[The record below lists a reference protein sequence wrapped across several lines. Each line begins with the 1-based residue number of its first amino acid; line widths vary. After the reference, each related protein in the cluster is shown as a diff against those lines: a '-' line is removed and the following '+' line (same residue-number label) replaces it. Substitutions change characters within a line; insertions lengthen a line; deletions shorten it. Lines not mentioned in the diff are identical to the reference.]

1 MENFESLE
9 IGDSI
14 MSDWAQI
21 ISDALDILKFDGAV
35 QDTLA
40 ELRRKWSGQIP
51 ALLEE
56 RFDTLGIQYMKLP
69 HEMGVAALGQELSTF
84 GWALYDLD
92 EEDEYLFVLIP
103 AEERSGWE
111 RYCKKQGQYCHLMKQ
126 QGRKWGDHAK
136 EQDPGKL
143 MPCEEYILQDEYD
156 YFFNS
161 LAGDFAAGEWK
172 SSHSEEWKYG
182 CVADLRCR
190 PPKVTRSKSLYQFG
204 HLAYSDQAGV
214 YAASGASASG
224 QIGKVLLGKN
234 PSTLNFFEPSPIGYE
249 GAPHSLRWV
258 GNSLW
263 VGDPTNATRI
273 ELTDRGTCQDVKN
286 WPLPEDGWSTKY
298 HCGIVTDGLGRVYF
312 SNEWYKGQ
320 IYRWENGKVTKH
332 TFSLDGYDHLSE
344 AVPVP
349 GTNCIY
355 MIHSVSGKWR
365 MEECLLELDMDTGRC
380 RIAPLPG
387 LGEELKLRW
396 FTGDWLLVQG
406 NGEILSDDFA
416 QLINMNTREVLRIR
430 PGMFG
435 GEKMQHI
442 GILTDGTV
450 VIVTRRDRVG
460 PVFRYPIDFW
470 GFLRTA
476 NKPKKLEPWREY
488 KEVYPNLP
496 IFLAGEE
503 PEPPKDGANSISDTE
518 SLLLR
523 PQFDRLSPEEKRPIM
538 ERLAAQYRLDFV
550 RMEHFGRWGQHCT
563 TGIFKKDGREFV
575 FVPGD
580 TVILGWEQ
588 FAAGLNQ
595 ESREELEYLFREWE
609 MERDPTELIGESMA
623 PVRRA
628 AIGPM
633 LVGREPEEINW
644 EPVKLDDPRL
654 RPEWLE
660 DFRQFALTDR
670 NSLTLVGRA
679 RFERDGDSWQAS
691 LYHEVD
697 YPDFQNRLQ
706 KQGFSLPTADE
717 WAYLCGGGCRTLF
730 PWGDGLDYSMRL
742 HWFEDM
748 DEDENRPYDM
758 EEPNFFGL
766 SIAYDPYMREVVQAD
781 RLTTCGGDGGC
792 NICGGLGPFLGFLP
806 CSPHCKPEVQ
816 EDNALNGNYDFYRP
830 IVRIPLEKK
839 GEIEMPA
846 TQWLNKYESIKD
858 KLACKTDLD
867 AHFTEKVI
875 GNREVD
881 VLDIG
886 AVHFPSGTI
895 FACDPLVEL
904 EDTPPFIQT
913 IPAGTYPV
921 KICVVPSE
929 KYGDRYACVKVE
941 VSREKPVR
949 YELGMVGNENLD
961 AALGDDDYFGFG
973 VDAGMG
979 CIADIQTQAAFKT
992 YWAKRLEED
1001 PDIDPYND
1009 LFCDL
1014 LEENAKAHPKYQ
1026 GDCGDWLNWTVPDTD
1041 CNLPIFASGWG
1052 DGYYPVYFGYD
1063 AKGEVCAVYVRFIDI
1078 EASYQEQA

>member
-172 SSHSEEWKYG
+172 NQNAEEWKNG
-182 CVADLRCR
+182 CVADLRHR
-190 PPKVTRSKSLYQFG
+190 PPQVIRSHSLP
-204 HLAYSDQAGV
+204 HLGCLTYSPEHEL
-214 YAASGASASG
+214 YAASRAAGSG
-224 QIGKVLLGKN
+224 TIGRALLSKN
-234 PSTLNFFEPSPIGYE
+234 PATLNWFEPSPIGYD
-249 GAPHSLRWV
+249 GPPRTLCWADH
-258 GNSLW
+258 SLW

-286 WPLPEDGWSTKY
+286 WTLPEDGWSTKY
-298 HCGIVTDGLGRVYF
+298 HCGITTDGLGRVYF

-349 GTNCIY
+349 GTGRIT
-355 MIHSVSGKWR
+355 MIHAVSGKGR

-387 LGEELKLRW
+387 MGEGLKLRW

-416 QLINMNTREVLRIR
+416 QLINRNTREVLRIR

-476 NKPKKLEPWREY
+476 NKPQKLEPWREY

-633 LVGREPEEINW
+633 LVGRELEEINW

-949 YELGMVGNENLD
+949 YELGMVGNEDLD
-961 AALGDDDYFGFG
+961 EELGEDEYFGFG

-979 CIADIQTQAAFKT
+979 CVADIQTQAAFKT

-1014 LEENAKAHPKYQ
+1014 LEENAKACPKYQ
-1026 GDCGDWLNWTVPDTD
+1026 LSHGDWLNWTVPDTD

-1063 AKGEVCAVYVRFIDI
+1063 AKGKVCAVYVRFIDI

>member
-136 EQDPGKL
+136 EQDPEKL

-161 LAGDFAAGEWK
+161 LAGDFAAGEGK
-172 SSHSEEWKYG
+172 SQDAEEWKNG
-182 CVADLRCR
+182 CVADLRHR
-190 PPKVTRSKSLYQFG
+190 PPQVIRSHSLP
-204 HLAYSDQAGV
+204 HLGCLTYSAENEL
-214 YAASGASASG
+214 YAASRAAGSG
-224 QIGKVLLGKN
+224 TIGRALLSKN
-234 PSTLNFFEPSPIGYE
+234 PATLNWAEPSPIGYD
-249 GAPHSLRWV
+249 GPPQTLCWADH
-258 GNSLW
+258 SLW

-286 WPLPEDGWSTKY
+286 WILPEDGWSTKY
-298 HCGIVTDGLGRVYF
+298 HCGITTDGLGRVYF

-633 LVGREPEEINW
+633 LVGRELEEINW

-949 YELGMVGNENLD
+949 YELGMTGKEDLD
-961 AALGDDDYFGFG
+961 EELDEDEYFGFG

-979 CIADIQTQAAFKT
+979 CVADIQTQAAFKT

-1014 LEENAKAHPKYQ
+1014 LEENAKACPKYQ
-1026 GDCGDWLNWTVPDTD
+1026 LSHGDWINWTVPDTD

-1063 AKGEVCAVYVRFIDI
+1063 TKGKVCAVYVRFIDI

>member
-1 MENFESLE
+1 
-9 IGDSI
+9 

-143 MPCEEYILQDEYD
+143 MPCEEYIPQDEYD

-298 HCGIVTDGLGRVYF
+298 HCGIATDGLGRVYF

-633 LVGREPEEINW
+633 LVGRELEEINW

-949 YELGMVGNENLD
+949 YELGMTGKEDLD
-961 AALGDDDYFGFG
+961 EELDEDEYFGFG

-979 CIADIQTQAAFKT
+979 CVADIQTQAAFKT

-1014 LEENAKAHPKYQ
+1014 LEENAKACPKYQ
-1026 GDCGDWLNWTVPDTD
+1026 LSHGDWINWTVPDTD

-1063 AKGEVCAVYVRFIDI
+1063 TKGKVCAVYVRFIDI

>member
-406 NGEILSDDFA
+406 NGDILSDDFA

-476 NKPKKLEPWREY
+476 NKPQKLEPWREY

-523 PQFDRLSPEEKRPIM
+523 PQFDRLSPEEKWPIM

-633 LVGREPEEINW
+633 LVGRELEEINW

-949 YELGMVGNENLD
+949 YELGMTGKEDLD
-961 AALGDDDYFGFG
+961 EELDEDEYFGFG

-979 CIADIQTQAAFKT
+979 CVADIQTQAAFKT

-1014 LEENAKAHPKYQ
+1014 LEENAKACPKYQ
-1026 GDCGDWLNWTVPDTD
+1026 LSHGDWLNWTVPDTD

-1063 AKGEVCAVYVRFIDI
+1063 AKGKVCAVYVRFIDI

>member
-298 HCGIVTDGLGRVYF
+298 HCGITTDGLGRVYF

-550 RMEHFGRWGQHCT
+550 RMEHFGRWGQRCT

-575 FVPGD
+575 FAPGD

-633 LVGREPEEINW
+633 LVGRELEEINW

-929 KYGDRYACVKVE
+929 KYGNRYACVKVE
-941 VSREKPVR
+941 VNREKPVR
-949 YELGMVGNENLD
+949 YELGMTGKEDLD
-961 AALGDDDYFGFG
+961 EELDEDDYFGFG

-979 CIADIQTQAAFKT
+979 CVADIQTQAAFKT

-1014 LEENAKAHPKYQ
+1014 LEENAKACPKYQ
-1026 GDCGDWLNWTVPDTD
+1026 LSHGDWLNWTVPDTD

-1063 AKGEVCAVYVRFIDI
+1063 AKGKVCAVYVRFIDI

>member
-103 AEERSGWE
+103 AEERNKWE

-298 HCGIVTDGLGRVYF
+298 HCGITTDGLGRVYF

-633 LVGREPEEINW
+633 LVGRELEEINW

-949 YELGMVGNENLD
+949 YELGMTGKEDLD
-961 AALGDDDYFGFG
+961 EELDEDEYFGFG

-979 CIADIQTQAAFKT
+979 CVADIQTQAAFKT

-1014 LEENAKAHPKYQ
+1014 LEENAKACPKYQ
-1026 GDCGDWLNWTVPDTD
+1026 LSHGDWLNWTVPDTD

-1063 AKGEVCAVYVRFIDI
+1063 AKGKVCAVYVRFIDI

>member
-1 MENFESLE
+1 
-9 IGDSI
+9 

-143 MPCEEYILQDEYD
+143 MPCEEYIPQDEYD

-234 PSTLNFFEPSPIGYE
+234 PSTLNSFEPSPIGYE

-298 HCGIVTDGLGRVYF
+298 HCGITTDGLGRVYF

-476 NKPKKLEPWREY
+476 NKPQKLEPWREY

-550 RMEHFGRWGQHCT
+550 RMEHFGRWGQRCT

-575 FVPGD
+575 FAPGD

-633 LVGREPEEINW
+633 LVGRELEEINW

-949 YELGMVGNENLD
+949 YELGMTGKEDLD
-961 AALGDDDYFGFG
+961 EELDEDEYFGFG

-979 CIADIQTQAAFKT
+979 CVADIQTQAAFKT

-1014 LEENAKAHPKYQ
+1014 LEENAKACPKYQ
-1026 GDCGDWLNWTVPDTD
+1026 LSHGDWLNWTVPDTD

-1063 AKGEVCAVYVRFIDI
+1063 AKGKVCAVYVRFIDI

>member
-633 LVGREPEEINW
+633 LVGRELEEINW

>member
-103 AEERSGWE
+103 AEERNKWE

-550 RMEHFGRWGQHCT
+550 RMEHFGRWGQRCT

-575 FVPGD
+575 FAPGD

-633 LVGREPEEINW
+633 LVGRELEEINW

-929 KYGDRYACVKVE
+929 KYGNRYACVKVE
-941 VSREKPVR
+941 VNREKPVR
-949 YELGMVGNENLD
+949 YELGMTGKEDLD
-961 AALGDDDYFGFG
+961 EELDEDDYFGFG

-979 CIADIQTQAAFKT
+979 CVADIQTQAAFKT

-1014 LEENAKAHPKYQ
+1014 LEENAKACPKYQ
-1026 GDCGDWLNWTVPDTD
+1026 LSHGDWLNWTVPDTD

-1063 AKGEVCAVYVRFIDI
+1063 AKGKVCAVYVRFIDI

>member
-1 MENFESLE
+1 
-9 IGDSI
+9 

-172 SSHSEEWKYG
+172 SQNAEEWKNG
-182 CVADLRCR
+182 CVADLRHR
-190 PPKVTRSKSLYQFG
+190 PPQVIRSHSLP
-204 HLAYSDQAGV
+204 HLGCLTYSPEHEL
-214 YAASGASASG
+214 YAASRAAGSG
-224 QIGKVLLGKN
+224 TIGRALLSKN
-234 PSTLNFFEPSPIGYE
+234 PATLNWAEPSPIGYD
-249 GAPHSLRWV
+249 GPPQTLCWADHSLWA
-258 GNSLW
+258 
-263 VGDPTNATRI
+263 GDPTNATRI

-349 GTNCIY
+349 GTGRIT
-355 MIHSVSGKWR
+355 MIHAVSGKWR

-387 LGEELKLRW
+387 MGEGLKLRW

-633 LVGREPEEINW
+633 LVGRELEEINW

-949 YELGMVGNENLD
+949 YELGMTGKEDLD
-961 AALGDDDYFGFG
+961 EELDEDEYFGFG

-979 CIADIQTQAAFKT
+979 CVADIQTQAAFKT

-1014 LEENAKAHPKYQ
+1014 LEENAKACPKYQ
-1026 GDCGDWLNWTVPDTD
+1026 LSHGDWINWTVPDTD

-1063 AKGEVCAVYVRFIDI
+1063 TKGKVCAVYVRFIDI

>member
-1 MENFESLE
+1 MP
-9 IGDSI
+9 
-14 MSDWAQI
+14 DWAQI

-40 ELRRKWSGQIP
+40 ELREKWGAQVP
-51 ALLEE
+51 ALLDE
-56 RFDTLGIQYMKLP
+56 RFDAVGVQYMKLS
-69 HEMGVAALGQELSTF
+69 HEKGAAALGQELSAF
-84 GWALYDLD
+84 GWALYNLD
-92 EEDEYLFVLIP
+92 DEDEYLFALIP
-103 AEERSGWE
+103 EEERSEWE

-298 HCGIVTDGLGRVYF
+298 HCGITTDGLGRVYF

-633 LVGREPEEINW
+633 LVGRELEEINW

-949 YELGMVGNENLD
+949 YELGMTGKEDLD
-961 AALGDDDYFGFG
+961 EELDEDEYFGFG

-979 CIADIQTQAAFKT
+979 CVADIQTQAAFKT

-1014 LEENAKAHPKYQ
+1014 LEENAKACPKYQ
-1026 GDCGDWLNWTVPDTD
+1026 LSHGDWLNWTVPDTD

-1063 AKGEVCAVYVRFIDI
+1063 AKGKVCAVYVRFIDI

>member
-298 HCGIVTDGLGRVYF
+298 HCGITTDGLGRVYF

-476 NKPKKLEPWREY
+476 NKPQKLEPWREY

-550 RMEHFGRWGQHCT
+550 RMEHFGRWGQRCT

-575 FVPGD
+575 FAPGD

-633 LVGREPEEINW
+633 LVGRELEEINW

-742 HWFEDM
+742 HWFENM

-949 YELGMVGNENLD
+949 YELGMTGKEDLD
-961 AALGDDDYFGFG
+961 EELDEDDYFGFG

-979 CIADIQTQAAFKT
+979 CVADIQTQAAFKT

-1014 LEENAKAHPKYQ
+1014 LEENAKACPKYQ
-1026 GDCGDWLNWTVPDTD
+1026 LSHGDWLNWTVPDTD

-1063 AKGEVCAVYVRFIDI
+1063 AKGKVCAVYVRFIDI

>member
-1 MENFESLE
+1 
-9 IGDSI
+9 

-172 SSHSEEWKYG
+172 NQDAEEWKNG
-182 CVADLRCR
+182 CVADLRQR
-190 PPKVTRSKSLYQFG
+190 PPQVTRAHSLP
-204 HLAYSDQAGV
+204 HLGCLTYSAENGL
-214 YAASGASASG
+214 YAASRAAGSG
-224 QIGKVLLGKN
+224 TIGRALLSKN
-234 PSTLNFFEPSPIGYE
+234 PATLNWAEPSPIGYD
-249 GAPHSLRWV
+249 GPPQTLCWADH
-258 GNSLW
+258 SLW

-286 WPLPEDGWSTKY
+286 WTLPEDGWSTKY
-298 HCGIVTDGLGRVYF
+298 HCGITTDGLGRVYF

-320 IYRWENGKVTKH
+320 IYRWESGKVTKH

-349 GTNCIY
+349 GTGRIT
-355 MIHSVSGKWR
+355 MIHEVSGKGR

-387 LGEELKLRW
+387 MGEGLKLRW

-633 LVGREPEEINW
+633 LVGRELEEINW

-949 YELGMVGNENLD
+949 YELGMTGKEDLD
-961 AALGDDDYFGFG
+961 EELDEDEYFGFG

-979 CIADIQTQAAFKT
+979 CVADIQTQAAFKT

-1014 LEENAKAHPKYQ
+1014 LEENAKACPKYQ
-1026 GDCGDWLNWTVPDTD
+1026 LSHGDWINWTVPDTD

-1063 AKGEVCAVYVRFIDI
+1063 TKGKVCAVYVRFIDI

>member
-298 HCGIVTDGLGRVYF
+298 HCGITTDGLGRVYF

-416 QLINMNTREVLRIR
+416 QIINMNTREVLRIR

-476 NKPKKLEPWREY
+476 NKPQKLEPWREY

-633 LVGREPEEINW
+633 LVGRELEEINW

-949 YELGMVGNENLD
+949 YELGMTGKEDLD
-961 AALGDDDYFGFG
+961 EELDEDEYFGFG

-979 CIADIQTQAAFKT
+979 CVADIQTQAAFKT

-1014 LEENAKAHPKYQ
+1014 LEENAKACPKYQ
-1026 GDCGDWLNWTVPDTD
+1026 LSHGDWLNWTVPDTD

-1063 AKGEVCAVYVRFIDI
+1063 AKGKVCAVYVRFIDI

>member
-1 MENFESLE
+1 
-9 IGDSI
+9 

-172 SSHSEEWKYG
+172 NQNAEEWKNG
-182 CVADLRCR
+182 CVADLRHR
-190 PPKVTRSKSLYQFG
+190 PPQVIRSHSLP
-204 HLAYSDQAGV
+204 HLGCLTYSPEHEL
-214 YAASGASASG
+214 YAASRAAGSG
-224 QIGKVLLGKN
+224 TIGRALLSKN
-234 PSTLNFFEPSPIGYE
+234 PATLNWFEPSPIGYD
-249 GAPHSLRWV
+249 GPPRTLCWADH
-258 GNSLW
+258 SLW

-286 WPLPEDGWSTKY
+286 WTLPEDGWSTKY

-349 GTNCIY
+349 GTGRIT
-355 MIHSVSGKWR
+355 MIHAVSGKGR

-387 LGEELKLRW
+387 MGEWLELHW

-633 LVGREPEEINW
+633 LVGRELEEINW

-949 YELGMVGNENLD
+949 YELGMTGKEDLD
-961 AALGDDDYFGFG
+961 EELDEDEYFGFG

-979 CIADIQTQAAFKT
+979 CVADIQTQAAFKT

-1014 LEENAKAHPKYQ
+1014 LEENAKACPKYQ
-1026 GDCGDWLNWTVPDTD
+1026 LSHGDWLNWTVPDTD

-1063 AKGEVCAVYVRFIDI
+1063 AKGKVCAVYVRFIDI

>member
-103 AEERSGWE
+103 AEERNKWE

-476 NKPKKLEPWREY
+476 NKPQKLEPWREY

-523 PQFDRLSPEEKRPIM
+523 PQFDRLSPEEKWPIM

-633 LVGREPEEINW
+633 LVGRELEEINW

-949 YELGMVGNENLD
+949 YELGMTGKEDLD
-961 AALGDDDYFGFG
+961 EELDEDEYFGFG

-979 CIADIQTQAAFKT
+979 CVADIQTQAAFKT

-1014 LEENAKAHPKYQ
+1014 LEENAKACPKYQ
-1026 GDCGDWLNWTVPDTD
+1026 LSHGDWINWTVPDTD

-1063 AKGEVCAVYVRFIDI
+1063 TKGKVCAVYVRFIDI

>member
-349 GTNCIY
+349 GTGRIT
-355 MIHSVSGKWR
+355 MIHAVSGKGR

-380 RIAPLPG
+380 RIATLPG
-387 LGEELKLRW
+387 MGEGLELRW

-633 LVGREPEEINW
+633 LVGRELEEINW

-949 YELGMVGNENLD
+949 HELGMVGNENLD

-1063 AKGEVCAVYVRFIDI
+1063 AKGKVCAVYVRFIDI
-1078 EASYQEQA
+1078 EASYREQD

>member
-1 MENFESLE
+1 
-9 IGDSI
+9 

-172 SSHSEEWKYG
+172 NQNAEEWKNG
-182 CVADLRCR
+182 CVADLRHR
-190 PPKVTRSKSLYQFG
+190 PPQVIRSHSLP
-204 HLAYSDQAGV
+204 HLGCLTYSPEHEL
-214 YAASGASASG
+214 YAASRAAGSG
-224 QIGKVLLGKN
+224 TIGRALLSKN
-234 PSTLNFFEPSPIGYE
+234 PVTLNWAEPSPIGYD
-249 GAPHSLRWV
+249 GPPQTLCWADH
-258 GNSLW
+258 SLW

-286 WPLPEDGWSTKY
+286 WTLPEDGWSTKY
-298 HCGIVTDGLGRVYF
+298 HCGITTDGLGRVYF
-312 SNEWYKGQ
+312 SNEWYQGQ
-320 IYRWENGKVTKH
+320 IYCWENGKVTKH

-344 AVPVP
+344 AVPIP
-349 GTNCIY
+349 GTGRIT
-355 MIHSVSGKWR
+355 MIHAVSGKGR
-365 MEECLLELDMDTGRC
+365 VEECLLELDMDTGRC
-380 RIAPLPG
+380 RIATLPG
-387 LGEELKLRW
+387 MGEGLELRW

-633 LVGREPEEINW
+633 LVGRELEEINW

-949 YELGMVGNENLD
+949 YELGMTGKEDLD
-961 AALGDDDYFGFG
+961 EELDEDEYFGFG

-979 CIADIQTQAAFKT
+979 CVADIQTQAAFKT

-1014 LEENAKAHPKYQ
+1014 LEENAKACPKYQ
-1026 GDCGDWLNWTVPDTD
+1026 LSHGDWINWTVPDTD

-1063 AKGEVCAVYVRFIDI
+1063 TKGKVCAVYVRFIDI

>member
-1 MENFESLE
+1 
-9 IGDSI
+9 

-143 MPCEEYILQDEYD
+143 MPCEEYIPQDEYD

-286 WPLPEDGWSTKY
+286 WPLPEDGWSSKY
-298 HCGIVTDGLGRVYF
+298 HCGIVADGLGRVYF

-633 LVGREPEEINW
+633 LVGRELEEINW

-949 YELGMVGNENLD
+949 YELGMTGKEDLD
-961 AALGDDDYFGFG
+961 EELDEDEYFGFG

-979 CIADIQTQAAFKT
+979 CVADIQTQAAFKT

-1014 LEENAKAHPKYQ
+1014 LEENAKACPKYQ
-1026 GDCGDWLNWTVPDTD
+1026 LSHGDWINWTVPDTD

-1063 AKGEVCAVYVRFIDI
+1063 TKGKVCAVYVRFIDI

>member
-298 HCGIVTDGLGRVYF
+298 HCGITTDGLGRVYF

-476 NKPKKLEPWREY
+476 NKPQKLEPWREY

-550 RMEHFGRWGQHCT
+550 RMEHFGRWGQRCT

-575 FVPGD
+575 FAPGD

-633 LVGREPEEINW
+633 LVGRELEEINW

-742 HWFEDM
+742 RWFEDM

-816 EDNALNGNYDFYRP
+816 EDNALNGNYDFCRP

-929 KYGDRYACVKVE
+929 KYGNRYACVKVE
-941 VSREKPVR
+941 VNREKPVR
-949 YELGMVGNENLD
+949 YELGMTGKEDLD
-961 AALGDDDYFGFG
+961 EELDEDDYFGFG

-979 CIADIQTQAAFKT
+979 CVADIQTQAAFKT

-1014 LEENAKAHPKYQ
+1014 LEENAKACPKYQ
-1026 GDCGDWLNWTVPDTD
+1026 LSHGDWLNWTVPDTD

-1063 AKGEVCAVYVRFIDI
+1063 AKGKVCAVYVRFIDI

>member
-298 HCGIVTDGLGRVYF
+298 HCGITTDGLGRVYF

-476 NKPKKLEPWREY
+476 NKPQKLEPWREY

-633 LVGREPEEINW
+633 LVGRELEEINW

-949 YELGMVGNENLD
+949 YELGMVGNEDLD
-961 AALGDDDYFGFG
+961 EELGEDEYFGFG

-979 CIADIQTQAAFKT
+979 CVADIQTQAAFKT

-1014 LEENAKAHPKYQ
+1014 LEENAKACPKYQ
-1026 GDCGDWLNWTVPDTD
+1026 LSHGDWLNWTVPDTD

-1063 AKGEVCAVYVRFIDI
+1063 AKGKVCAVYVRFIDI

>member
-1 MENFESLE
+1 MAEFK
-9 IGDSI
+9 
-14 MSDWAQI
+14 QI
-21 ISDALDILKFDGAV
+21 IEDALDILKFDGAV

-40 ELRRKWSGQIP
+40 ELREKWGAQVP
-51 ALLEE
+51 ALLDE
-56 RFDTLGIQYMKLP
+56 RFDAVGVQYMKLS
-69 HEMGVAALGQELSTF
+69 HEKGAAALGQELSAF
-84 GWALYDLD
+84 GWALYNLD
-92 EEDEYLFVLIP
+92 DEDEYLFALIP
-103 AEERSGWE
+103 EEERSEWE

-172 SSHSEEWKYG
+172 NQDAEEWKNG
-182 CVADLRCR
+182 CVADLRQR
-190 PPKVTRSKSLYQFG
+190 PPQVTRAHSLP
-204 HLAYSDQAGV
+204 HLGRLTYSAENGL
-214 YAASGASASG
+214 YAASRSSG
-224 QIGKVLLGKN
+224 GGTIGRALLSKN
-234 PSTLNFFEPSPIGYE
+234 PATLNWFEPSPIGYD
-249 GAPHSLRWV
+249 GPPQTLCWADH
-258 GNSLW
+258 SLW

-286 WPLPEDGWSTKY
+286 WILPEDGWSGKY
-298 HCGIVTDGLGRVYF
+298 HCGITADGLGRVYF

-349 GTNCIY
+349 GTGHIY
-355 MIHSVSGKWR
+355 MIHAVSGKGR
-365 MEECLLELDMDTGRC
+365 VEECLLELDMDTGRC
-380 RIAPLPG
+380 RIAALPG
-387 LGEELKLRW
+387 MGEGLRLRW
-396 FTGDWLLVQG
+396 FTGNWLLVQG

-442 GILTDGTV
+442 GVLTDGTV
-450 VIVTRRDRVG
+450 VIVTRRNMVG

-476 NKPKKLEPWREY
+476 NKLKKLEWREY
-488 KEVYPNLP
+488 KESYPNLP
-496 IFLAGEE
+496 FFLPGEE
-503 PEPPKDGANSISDTE
+503 PPQSVRYENSDKGGP
-518 SLLLR
+518 LLR
-523 PQFDRLSPEEKRPIM
+523 PQFDQLSQEEKQVLM
-538 ERLAAQYRLDFV
+538 ERLAGRYHLNFLRLHTFA
-550 RMEHFGRWGQHCT
+550 RWGQSCA
-563 TGIFKKDGREFV
+563 TGIFEKDGREFV

-580 TVILGWEQ
+580 TVTLGWEQ
-588 FAAGLNQ
+588 FAVGLSQ
-595 ESREELEYLFREWE
+595 DSREELDYLFQEWAMEQDPEE
-609 MERDPTELIGESMA
+609 MIRESMA
-623 PVRRA
+623 PVRQA

-633 LVGREPEEINW
+633 LVGRELEELCW
-644 EPVKLDDPRL
+644 ELVALDDPRL

-660 DFRQFALTDR
+660 EFRQFALTGRD
-670 NSLTLVGRA
+670 SLTLVGHA
-679 RFERDGDSWQAS
+679 RFERDGDGWQAA
-691 LYHEVD
+691 LYHRMD
-697 YPDFQNRLQ
+697 YSDFRSQLE
-706 KQGFSLPTADE
+706 KQGLSLPTADE

-730 PWGDGLDYSMRL
+730 PWGDGMDYSMHL
-742 HWFEDM
+742 HHFESPE
-748 DEDENRPYDM
+748 DEDKPFDM

-766 SIAYDPYMREVVQAD
+766 SIAYDPYKRELVDGKA
-781 RLTTCGGDGGC
+781 LTTCGGDGGC
-792 NICGGLGPFLGFLP
+792 NICGGLGPLLGYLP

-816 EDNALNGNYDFYRP
+816 GGKELNGDYDFYRP
-830 IVRIPLEKK
+830 IIRVEMAEKQR
-839 GEIEMPA
+839 GEHEMPTA
-846 TQWLNKYESIKD
+846 EWLTKYKSIKD
-858 KLACKTDLD
+858 KLACKTDLE

-875 GNREVD
+875 GNMEVD

-886 AVHFPSGTI
+886 AVHFPTGTI

-904 EDTPPFIQT
+904 EDALPFIQT

-941 VSREKPVR
+941 VSGEKPVR
-949 YELGMVGNENLD
+949 YELGMTGQEDLD
-961 AALGDDDYFGFG
+961 EEPGEDAYFGFG

-979 CIADIQTQAAFKT
+979 CVADIQTQAAFKT

-1026 GDCGDWLNWTVPDTD
+1026 GDYGDWLNWTVPDTD

-1063 AKGEVCAVYVRFIDI
+1063 AKGKICTVYVRFIDI
-1078 EASYQEQA
+1078 EASYKEQA